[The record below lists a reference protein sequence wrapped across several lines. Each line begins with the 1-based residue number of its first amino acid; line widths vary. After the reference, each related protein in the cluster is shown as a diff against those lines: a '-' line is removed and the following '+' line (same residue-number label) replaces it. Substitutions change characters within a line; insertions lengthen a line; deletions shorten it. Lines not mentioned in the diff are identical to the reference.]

1 VTTIVERP
9 EPLSRAQGWVEL
21 LVTGGTFVLIAG
33 IMTGPGGFGLIP
45 AELAAAFRPL
55 LVFVVGWLGFI
66 LGFQLSLRTVATIP
80 RTSWLVGGAQS
91 LATML
96 VLFAILLPVRL
107 LTGGNLGEI
116 ELIALFAMCIS
127 VSSPIGVAL
136 IRRRRLRTRG
146 MLWLELVA
154 SIDNVVALGAALFL
168 GSFLTWQANELDGS
182 GFFVK
187 VGLTIGIG
195 LFMGLPIE
203 AFFRSKATRDEL
215 MLLGL
220 GTIAFAAGVAVY
232 LRLSPLLVCFFLGFF
247 LRNTLNPHIRPF
259 EDLIFRMERPIYLLL
274 LFLLGAASTQVPD
287 MRVLALVV
295 LALLVRAAAKMVLG
309 RYLLRRLPEGY
320 EFVVRPGV
328 TLLIQ
333 GGLALALAV
342 DAALRLPGDVGS
354 ELVVAT
360 ALMVAVNDLV
370 ALPLLHRS
378 ARQALQQKG
387 ATP

>member
-1 VTTIVERP
+1 MTPGAERA
-9 EPLSRAQGWVEL
+9 EPLARKQGWLEL
-21 LVTGGTFVLIAG
+21 LVTGGTLVLIAG
-33 IMTGPGGFGLIP
+33 IVSGRGGFGLIP
-45 AELAAAFRPL
+45 DDLAAALRPL

-66 LGFQLSLRTVATIP
+66 LGFQLSLRTVMTIP
-80 RTSWLVGGAQS
+80 RTSWMVGAAMS

-96 VLFAILLPVRL
+96 LLFAALLPLRL
-107 LTGGNLGEI
+107 LSGGHLGEI
-116 ELIALFAMCIS
+116 ELVALFAMSVS

-154 SIDNVVALGAALFL
+154 SIDGLIALGTALVL
-168 GSFLTWQANELDGS
+168 GSYLTWHANELDGS

-187 VGLTIGIG
+187 VALTIGIG
-195 LFMGLPIE
+195 VFLGLPIE
-203 AFFRSKATRDEL
+203 AFFRSRTSRDEL
-215 MLLGL
+215 LLLGL

-247 LRNTLNPHIRPF
+247 LRNTSNPHLRPF
-259 EDLIFRMERPIYLLL
+259 EELIFKMERPIYLLL
-274 LFLLGAASTQVPD
+274 LFLLGAAATQVPD
-287 MRVLALVV
+287 APILLLVAV
-295 LALLVRAAAKMVLG
+295 AIVVRAAAKLVLG
-309 RYLLRRLPEGY
+309 RFVLRRLPEGY

-342 DAALRLPGDVGS
+342 DAALRLPQDVGS

-360 ALMVAVNDLV
+360 AIMVAVNDLF

-378 ARQALQQKG
+378 ARLALSQKQG
-387 ATP
+387 TP